1 MVAVERAALKRCWI
15 VAVMPRRLLT
25 EPTPDLC
32 TRVCVRVCAV
42 CGGGGCI
49 LYIRVQAGG
58 LVLAAQ
64 EWVWLPL
71 SSALSLGLVYAPAV
85 AWITHT
91 GGQCTALLA

>member
-1 MVAVERAALKRCWI
+1 M
-15 VAVMPRRLLT
+15 
-25 EPTPDLC
+25 
-32 TRVCVRVCAV
+32 
-42 CGGGGCI
+42 
-49 LYIRVQAGG
+49 QAGG

-91 GGQCTALLA
+91 GEQHYWLDFTVGFSAGVACSTA

>member
-1 MVAVERAALKRCWI
+1 MT
-15 VAVMPRRLLT
+15 PRRLLT
-25 EPTPDLC
+25 EPTPVRA
-32 TRVCVRVCAV
+32 RVRVRVCCACVLCV
-42 CGGGGCI
+42 CVCVCVGCI
-49 LYIRVQAGG
+49 RMQAGG

-91 GGQCTALLA
+91 GEQ

>member
-1 MVAVERAALKRCWI
+1 
-15 VAVMPRRLLT
+15 
-25 EPTPDLC
+25 
-32 TRVCVRVCAV
+32 VCVWS
-42 CGGGGCI
+42 GGGCI
-49 LYIRVQAGG
+49 RMQAGG

-91 GGQCTALLA
+91 GEQ